1 MGAFSS
7 LMIDE
12 EGLGHCG
19 CAIPRQVVL
28 GSIRKQAEEANK
40 ENSPMVFD
48 DIPAQCRF
56 LP

>member
-28 GSIRKQAEEANK
+28 GYIRKQAEEANK
-40 ENSPMVFD
+40 NSPMVFA